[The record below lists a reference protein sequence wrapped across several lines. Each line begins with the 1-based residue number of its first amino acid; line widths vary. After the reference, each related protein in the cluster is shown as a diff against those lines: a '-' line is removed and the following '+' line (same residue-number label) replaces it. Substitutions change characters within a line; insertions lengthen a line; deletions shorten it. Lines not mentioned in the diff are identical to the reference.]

1 MAEEIFAVFTEDQ
14 AATQAIFCQRQECG
28 RQIQPNDPRFN
39 IRNQNVNG
47 KSKTVCRR
55 PTKSRDPANEQDV
68 ENIRRQVIDARKKG
82 SSQFNHSLM
91 PPPPVPGTNGYPRVA
106 IPSSWSGYTSYPMP
120 GSQWNEPPGYR
131 HANGYSDAHS
141 QYNVHRAAWAQ
152 HAYQGNPA
160 ETIGIIMQVLRDVP
174 GKTKGIVVENLTEGK
189 EIPASSTPSYLIDL
203 VLNTMQPKLSEAT
216 HGFDF
221 GRSRPVIRDVVRW
234 INLADESPNTPW
246 FYERCLVTS
255 SSKSKDKGRIF
266 KRPKTSFAVALVLS
280 AGQWEEYLAYH
291 ASIDL
296 DENPTGRLSTSIWT
310 GRARSEDTIS
320 TSSSAQIDVAL
331 CQQTHERGTTDRR
344 QMDVGTVLLLKKRGR
359 SESVYISPD
368 RTRLRKVL
376 AVNGATDISRAYNMH
391 TSERIE
397 FYPLHQ
403 CLLQELLGS
412 EEAPGTQFFACD
424 PANALQGSIV
434 VEFTTDIGM
443 GTFKTAHTGHL
454 SLIHLPE
461 QGLGITLNQFL
472 AVKRMYRSPKN
483 TGTSSNRAVVRFAP
497 ADEYAQTVQ
506 EANLLYWAAS
516 LMEFTY
522 SFIHR
527 FLSKSSADPPFEIPQ
542 LRFVHA
548 GVAVSHDQAIG
559 TNISNTTSIRRTYL
573 VEEFINESS
582 EGFVKFVHNGDA
594 NPLLDLD
601 DPLYEIAEFLCFTQH
616 VQYFKTDGTVFLS
629 DLQGSASLL
638 TDPQIM
644 TSPKIADGRDIFG
657 AGNVGNVF
665 EKFPEQHICNTYCK
679 CSFFSPKRSYLPLF
693 RGPDQPARQAISH
706 HITGNRA
713 YQRGAPGFHTD
724 PTGQGNNQEPNLTG
738 RQVSVSG
745 SEETNY
751 WMSADLR

>member
-68 ENIRRQVIDARKKG
+68 ENIRRQVIDARKKDAPESARRVTAVMHPPSPQG

-91 PPPPVPGTNGYPRVA
+91 PPPPVPGYPRVA

-152 HAYQGNPA
+152 RAYQGNQA

-216 HGFDF
+216 HGFNF

-246 FYERCLVTS
+246 FYEQCLVTS

-296 DENPTGRLSTSIWT
+296 DEMERRIQPSACLPQFGHALKLYRDVPEVKTRSAHHLQPKLMLHSASKPMSGVPQIEGKWMWAQFCS
-310 GRARSEDTIS
+310 RSEMLLTVIK
-320 TSSSAQIDVAL
+320 Q
-331 CQQTHERGTTDRR
+331 
-344 QMDVGTVLLLKKRGR
+344 VLLDRPQTPPSRKRGR

-376 AVNGATDISRAYNMH
+376 AVNGATDISRAHNMH
-391 TSERIE
+391 TSECIE

-443 GTFKTAHTGHL
+443 GTFKTAHTGHR

-461 QGLGITLNQFL
+461 QGLGTTLNQL
-472 AVKRMYRSPKN
+472 VAVKQMYRSPKN

-559 TNISNTTSIRRTYL
+559 TNISKTTSIRRTYL

-594 NPLLDLD
+594 SPLLDLD

-679 CSFFSPKRSYLPLF
+679 WFKL
-693 RGPDQPARQAISH
+693 QAM
-706 HITGNRA
+706 T
-713 YQRGAPGFHTD
+713 
-724 PTGQGNNQEPNLTG
+724 PN
-738 RQVSVSG
+738 
-745 SEETNY
+745 
-751 WMSADLR
+751 

>member
-14 AATQAIFCQRQECG
+14 AATQAID
-28 RQIQPNDPRFN
+28 DPPSLETRPMSRMWRTFAD
-39 IRNQNVNG
+39 
-47 KSKTVCRR
+47 KSLM
-55 PTKSRDPANEQDV
+55 P
-68 ENIRRQVIDARKKG
+68 RKKDAPESARRVTAVMHPPSPQG

-91 PPPPVPGTNGYPRVA
+91 PPPPVPGYPRVA

-152 HAYQGNPA
+152 RAYQSNPA
-160 ETIGIIMQVLRDVP
+160 ETIGIIMQVLHDVP
-174 GKTKGIVVENLTEGK
+174 GKTKGIIVENLTEGK

-266 KRPKTSFAVALVLS
+266 KCPKTSFAVALVLS

-291 ASIDL
+291 SSIDL
-296 DENPTGRLSTSIWT
+296 DKMERRIQPGACLPQFGHALKLDRDVPEVKT
-310 GRARSEDTIS
+310 RSAHHLQPKLMFH
-320 TSSSAQIDVAL
+320 SASKPMSGVPQI
-331 CQQTHERGTTDRR
+331 EG
-344 QMDVGTVLLLKKRGR
+344 KWIKRGR

-376 AVNGATDISRAYNMH
+376 AVNGAMDISRAHNMH

-397 FYPLHQ
+397 IYPLHQ

-461 QGLGITLNQFL
+461 QGLGTTLNQL
-472 AVKRMYRSPKN
+472 VAVKRMYRSPKN

-497 ADEYAQTVQ
+497 ADEYARTVQ

-527 FLSKSSADPPFEIPQ
+527 FLSKSSADPPFEITQ

-548 GVAVSHDQAIG
+548 GVAVSHDQ
-559 TNISNTTSIRRTYL
+559 
-573 VEEFINESS
+573 
-582 EGFVKFVHNGDA
+582 
-594 NPLLDLD
+594 
-601 DPLYEIAEFLCFTQH
+601 
-616 VQYFKTDGTVFLS
+616 
-629 DLQGSASLL
+629 
-638 TDPQIM
+638 
-644 TSPKIADGRDIFG
+644 
-657 AGNVGNVF
+657 
-665 EKFPEQHICNTYCK
+665 
-679 CSFFSPKRSYLPLF
+679 
-693 RGPDQPARQAISH
+693 
-706 HITGNRA
+706 
-713 YQRGAPGFHTD
+713 
-724 PTGQGNNQEPNLTG
+724 
-738 RQVSVSG
+738 
-745 SEETNY
+745 
-751 WMSADLR
+751 